1 MTSALHRDLS
11 ALLGS
16 AVVAGPDMAPYNTGY
31 RGEVGNAAAVVR
43 PQTTQQVAAL
53 VQYAHKQ
60 QIPIISQGANTGLV
74 GASIADESGTAILI
88 STERMRAHR
97 ETSSVDR
104 TAWWQAG
111 ARLSDINREAEKI
124 GCSFPIDLGSDPS
137 LGGMIATNTQGARL
151 LRYGDVRA
159 NLTGLQVVLLDQDG
173 TIVEDLSG
181 LRKNNTGIDVKQ
193 IFVGAGGAGGII
205 TEAKV
210 RLHPLPARTA
220 AALLLPASR
229 EAIDA
234 LVWAVESQFGEFLS
248 ACEGMSRM
256 AMDAAFQHQQSLRN
270 PFSGDRLPDYAILVE
285 LSIAAQ
291 AAAID
296 LDTLLV
302 EGLAT
307 IAEQFPALE
316 DAFVGDPAAL
326 WALRHAISD
335 GVKALG
341 QLVAFD
347 LAFPRAHVEAFF
359 AAATEM
365 LSERFP
371 SLKVADFG
379 HRGDGG
385 VHFNLVHLPHKS
397 APLTA
402 ADITAIRTAVY
413 DIAVWEYGGSF
424 SAEHGIGPVNRAF
437 VERYTAPGVA
447 LVRRRLADAFPKI
460 PSV

>member
-1 MTSALHRDLS
+1 MTSALHRDLN
-11 ALLGS
+11 ALVGS
-16 AVVAGPDMAPYNTGY
+16 AVVAEPDMVPYNKGY
-31 RGEVGNAAAVVR
+31 RGEVGNAAAAVR
-43 PQTTQQVAAL
+43 PQTTKQVAVL

-74 GASIADESGTAILI
+74 GASIADGSGTTIII

-97 ETSSVDR
+97 ETSSAER

-111 ARLSDINREAEKI
+111 ARLSEINREAEKI
-124 GCSFPIDLGSDPS
+124 GYGFPIDLGSDPS
-137 LGGMIATNTQGARL
+137 LGGMIATNTQGARF

-159 NLTGLQVVLLDQDG
+159 NLTGLQLVMLDQDG
-173 TIVEDLSG
+173 TIVEDLGG
-181 LRKNNTGIDVKQ
+181 LRKNNTGIDIKQ

-220 AALLLPASR
+220 AALLIPHSR

-234 LVWAVESQFGEFLS
+234 LVRAVESQFGEFLS

-256 AMDAAFQHQQSLRN
+256 AMDAAFRHQPRLRN
-270 PFSGDRLPDYAILVE
+270 PFPGNRLPDYAILVE
-285 LSIAAQ
+285 LSVSAQ
-291 AAAID
+291 ADAFD
-296 LDTLLV
+296 LDTLLI
-302 EGLAT
+302 EGLGAV
-307 IAEQFPALE
+307 ADQCPALE
-316 DAFVGDPAAL
+316 DAFVGDPASL
-326 WALRHAISD
+326 WVLRHAISD

-347 LAFPRAHVEAFF
+347 LAFPRAHVEAFY
-359 AAATEM
+359 AAATGM
-365 LSERFP
+365 LSARFP

-385 VHFNLVHLPHKS
+385 VHFNLVHMPDTS
-397 APLTA
+397 APLTPD
-402 ADITAIRTAVY
+402 DITAIRTAVY

-424 SAEHGIGPVNRAF
+424 SAEHGIGPVNQAF
-437 VERYTAPGVA
+437 AERYTAPGIA
-447 LVRRRLADAFPKI
+447 LVRQRLADVFRKT
-460 PSV
+460 PSI